1 VANIIEEL
9 RDMRRKLIKQDA
21 FEQIA
26 NTSINAAATELV
38 EAGDVLAKKLGKN
51 SLSLHCFNES
61 TAVYESDDET
71 YVHAGYEIENG
82 KITFQNI
89 EELVVDH
96 DSKKE
101 KQKAILSEVLDAV
114 LTDNNEKASDLYK
127 NYLGLHSW
135 NESKKML
142 FGKDDKKDG
151 KKMPPWLKG
160 KGKDKDDDEEKDG
173 KKVPAFMKKK
183 GDKKDKK
190 GDKKKSPEFIKNLK
204 GAGKK
209 IEEAWHVA
217 NNVLTYVEFVN
228 LGPILSE
235 SAVAT
240 DESGNVVGVQIPTV
254 KVRNEGKVLKFNW
267 RTLNEKCKNLRE
279 SALSLYEN
287 QSFCKLVANLKTQN
301 NVSNPQALEESLEE
315 IVKEFPQVLYAT
327 QSELAQ
333 VIGEC
338 LRVVGVSNYGD
349 QECAFMAEGVLRHA
363 HDSYSERVNQ
373 ILHLASAP
381 KVEQGVDAYEFFQ
394 SVVEQFYPAVDE
406 KFELEGKVFA
416 DLYESFESIYKAADR
431 RGDRQTMKV
440 SASYL
445 NDLADVLNGDAK
457 AEVSLAEEA
466 ANFLVDFIEANLPGA
481 GSWNVSNK
489 PHVTVVGD
497 HPDMAKKASVDGVP
511 GKYKGDWGDEA
522 PMIGQDDNN
531 YKGKHSNTARKNSW
545 GNQGGSDTFPSLKNP
560 YVPKPFGDYTMK
572 GEKGVD
578 KEATG
583 QHHSTWQSKDTWPAL
598 QNPYVPKAETPK
610 SYKMKEKDLIVDK

>member
-38 EAGDVLAKKLGKN
+38 EAGDFLAKKLGKG

-71 YVHAGYEIENG
+71 YVHAGYEIGNG

-89 EELVVDH
+89 EELVIDH

-114 LTDNNEKASDLYK
+114 LTDNNEKASEIYK
-127 NYLGLHSW
+127 KYLALHPW

-142 FGKDDKKDG
+142 FGKDEKKDG
-151 KKMPPWLKG
+151 KKMLPWIKG
-160 KGKDKDDDEEKDG
+160 KKDKDCDDEKDG
-173 KKVPAFMKKK
+173 KKVPAFMKKN
-183 GDKKDKK
+183 GDKKHKK
-190 GDKKKSPEFIKNLK
+190 GDKKSPEFLKNLK
-204 GAGKK
+204 SAGKK
-209 IEEAWHVA
+209 MEEAWTVG
-217 NNVLTYVEFVN
+217 NNVLSYVEFVN
-228 LGPILSE
+228 LGPVLSE
-235 SAVAT
+235 SVVAT

-254 KVRNEGKVLKFNW
+254 KVRNEGKVLKSNW
-267 RTLNEKCKNLRE
+267 RTLNEKCKSLRD
-279 SALSLYEN
+279 SALALWEN
-287 QSFCKLVANLKTQN
+287 QKFCKLVAELKKQN
-301 NVSNPQALEESLEE
+301 NISNPQSLEESLEE

-327 QSELAQ
+327 QAELAR
-333 VIGEC
+333 VIGES
-338 LRVVGVSNYGD
+338 LRIVGVTNYGD
-349 QECAFMAEGVLRHA
+349 QDCEFLAEGILRHA
-363 HDSYSERVNQ
+363 HSSYSERVNQ

-381 KVEQGVDAYEFFQ
+381 KVEEGADPYEFFQ
-394 SVVEQFYPAVDE
+394 SVVEQFFPAVDE
-406 KFELEGKVFA
+406 KFDLERRVFS
-416 DLYESFESIYKAADR
+416 DLYESFENIYKTADR
-431 RGDRQTMKV
+431 RGDRETMKV

-457 AEVSLAEEA
+457 ADISLAEEA
-466 ANFLVDFIEANLPGA
+466 ATFLVDFVEANLPGA

-489 PHVTVVGD
+489 PHVTVSGD
-497 HPDMAKKASVDGVP
+497 HPDMAKKAYVDGVP
-511 GKYKGDWGDEA
+511 GRYKGDYGDEV

-531 YKGKHSNTARKNSW
+531 YKGKYSKMARNNSW
-545 GNQGGSDTFPSLKNP
+545 GNEGGSDTFPNLKNP
-560 YVPKPFGDYTMK
+560 YIPKPFGDYTMK

-583 QHHSTWQSKDTWPAL
+583 QHHSTWQSKDTWPNL
-598 QNPYVPKAETPK
+598 HNPHVPKGETPK

>member
-1 VANIIEEL
+1 
-9 RDMRRKLIKQDA
+9 MRRKLIKQDA

-38 EAGDVLAKKLGKN
+38 EAGDVLAKKLGKER
-51 SLSLHCFNES
+51 LSLHCFNES
-61 TAVYESDDET
+61 TAVYESADDT

-82 KITFQNI
+82 KITFQSI
-89 EELVVDH
+89 EELVIDH
-96 DSKKE
+96 DSRKE

-114 LTDNNEKASDLYK
+114 LTDNNEKASEVYK
-127 NYLGLHSW
+127 NYLALHSW

-160 KGKDKDDDEEKDG
+160 KGKGKDEDKDDEKDG
-173 KKVPAFMKKK
+173 KKVPAFMKKGK
-183 GDKKDKK
+183 KKDEKK
-190 GDKKKSPEFIKNLK
+190 GDKKSPEFIKNLK

-209 IEEAWHVA
+209 VEEAWHVA
-217 NNVLTYVEFVN
+217 NNVLSYVEFVN
-228 LGPILSE
+228 LGPVLAD

-240 DESGNVVGVQIPTV
+240 DEQGNITGVQIPTV

-267 RTLNEKCKNLRE
+267 RTLNEKCKSLRE
-279 SALSLYEN
+279 SALSLFEN
-287 QSFCKLVANLKTQN
+287 QKFAKLVANLKSKN
-301 NVSNPQALEESLEE
+301 NLSNPQALEESLEE
-315 IVKEFPQVLYAT
+315 IVKDFPQVLYVT

-338 LRVVGVSNYGD
+338 LRVVGSSNFGD
-349 QECAFMAEGVLRHA
+349 QDCVFMAEGVLRHA
-363 HDSYSERVNQ
+363 HANYSERVNQ

-381 KVEQGVDAYEFFQ
+381 KVEEAVDAYEFFQ

-406 KFELEGKVFA
+406 KFELEQKVFS
-416 DLYESFESIYKAADR
+416 DLYESFENIYKNADR
-431 RGDRQTMKV
+431 RGDRETMKV

-457 AEVSLAEEA
+457 AEVTLAEEA
-466 ANFLVDFIEANLPGA
+466 ATFLVDFIEANLPGA
-481 GSWNVSNK
+481 GSWNVSNN
-489 PHVTVVGD
+489 PHHTVSGD
-497 HPDMAKKASVDGVP
+497 HPDMAKKAQVDGVP

-583 QHHSTWQSKDTWPAL
+583 QHHSTWQSKDTWPTL
-598 QNPYVPKAETPK
+598 QNPYVPKGETPK